1 MVLQL
6 TLFLFFFWFVSCY
19 CFYYLL
25 RFFFLFFNSCA
36 CDHSQYPEI
45 RPAWSLLSPESSLLS
60 PESSRIW
67 LLSLITIANGGLY
80 YFLYILKHQ
89 LDCIKVKS
97 CMQSTILKHSFIFI
111 FYFCIT
117 ISVLMVFQ
125 ESNLVLAG
133 LVCSACIESKK
144 GNMFWSMFSIISRH
158 LLLFNLICQGLFSI
172 GKALLHRTTVN
183 GWGSLIWFYGDVTI
197 IHQT

>member
-89 LDCIKVKS
+89 LDCIK
-97 CMQSTILKHSFIFI
+97 
-111 FYFCIT
+111 
-117 ISVLMVFQ
+117 

-158 LLLFNLICQGLFSI
+158 LLLFNLICGLFSI